1 MLDASRAE
9 CHLSADEVAE
19 LTGLC
24 QVAEVAGHA
33 GADGIFT
40 GSSGKRRVLE
50 ECQRPV
56 AAGPAAADVL
66 DHPRG
71 PPLAGQGTA
80 WALVLTTGKV
90 FIIGGRVI
98 T

>member
-1 MLDASRAE
+1 MAYFKAFEAASASYYRKMLDASRA
-9 CHLSADEVAE
+9 
-19 LTGLC
+19 
-24 QVAEVAGHA
+24 
-33 GADGIFT
+33 
-40 GSSGKRRVLE
+40 
-50 ECQRPV
+50 

-80 WALVLTTGKV
+80 WALTLTTGKV